1 MANIKY
7 SIAIRDAIAEE
18 MRRDPRVFLMGEDV
32 ARFGGVFGCTLGIPE
47 EFGSDRIRSTPI
59 SEAAFVGAGLGMAIT
74 GARPIVELQYVD
86 FIMCAMDQLVNQTAK
101 VHYMSNGQI
110 KVPYTLRV
118 QQGCGRGNGAQHAQ
132 NFESLFANIPGLKV
146 VCPATPADAKGLLKT
161 AIRDDNPVMFCEHKM
176 LYATRGEVTEDPDF
190 TIPFGKAAILREAND
205 VTIIA
210 TAYMVARALEAAH
223 AILVRAGIGASHM
236 PEEFALQQ
244 IFIECRAMH
253 SNKRF
258 ALSRAHLV
266 NGPCKQ
272 FFPGAAFACDQDS
285 RSRLGNLSRLR
296 QQIHHLRRIA
306 NDPLDTPLMFVQSR
320 AQFLIFLSY
329 ANCFQAALDHHFEV
343 IEIDRLG
350 QVIIGTDFHRFD
362 RRFNGAIGSQHDDQR
377 SLRPGADFA
386 GEFHAVQTGHAQVR
400 KNNRDILLLE
410 NTHPF

>member
-161 AIRDDNPVMFCEHKM
+161 AIRDDNPVVFCEHKM
-176 LYATRGEVTEDPDF
+176 LYATRGEVPDDPDL
-190 TIPFGKAAILREAND
+190 TIPFGKAAILREGSD
-205 VTIIA
+205 MTIIA
-210 TAYMVARALEAAH
+210 TAYMVARAMEAAD
-223 AILVRAGIGASHM
+223 I
-236 PEEFALQQ
+236 
-244 IFIECRAMH
+244 
-253 SNKRF
+253 
-258 ALSRAHLV
+258 LSREGVEAEV
-266 NGPCKQ
+266 IDP
-272 FFPGAAFACDQDS
+272 
-285 RSRLGNLSRLR
+285 RT
-296 QQIHHLRRIA
+296 IV
-306 NDPLDTPLMFVQSR
+306 PLDEETLVKSVKKTGR
-320 AQFLIFLSY
+320 AVIVHETNEFCGFGAEIAFRIQNRAVKY
-329 ANCFQAALDHHFEV
+329 LDAPVERV
-343 IEIDRLG
+343 
-350 QVIIGTDFHRFD
+350 T
-362 RRFNGAIGSQHDDQR
+362 
-377 SLRPGADFA
+377 
-386 GEFHAVQTGHAQVR
+386 TAQVPMPYAR
-400 KNNRDILLLE
+400 CLE
-410 NTHPF
+410 NANVPDAARIVKAANKTLYRQKGEKA